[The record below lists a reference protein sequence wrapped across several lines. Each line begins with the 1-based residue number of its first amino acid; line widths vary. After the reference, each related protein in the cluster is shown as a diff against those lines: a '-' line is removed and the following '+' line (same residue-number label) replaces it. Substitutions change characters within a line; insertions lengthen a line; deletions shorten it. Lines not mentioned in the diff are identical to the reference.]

1 MPKMPFVLFPYFY
14 LHVYSESIQN
24 KKDKRDVKSEPV
36 YFQKI
41 SECLRTQFFFLPYLL
56 RPSSFSSST
65 STKSSSEHHDDSD
78 SRVVVRPMEGSVKN
92 MERCCYYKVQAVAT
106 VKKKKNKSEQSTQK
120 CDKWNNQHQQMYRYC
135 IQFQFG
141 LNDFCMVKQM
151 LNTMTLNMLNGG
163 VL

>member
-1 MPKMPFVLFPYFY
+1 MPFVLFPYFY

-106 VKKKKNKSEQSTQK
+106 VKKKKTNPSNPHKNVTSGITSINKCTGIAFNS
-120 CDKWNNQHQQMYRYC
+120 NL
-135 IQFQFG
+135 G
-141 LNDFCMVKQM
+141 
-151 LNTMTLNMLNGG
+151 
-163 VL
+163 